1 MGYSYAE
8 ADASFYRIRP
18 TLRPPVED
26 GNRTQNP
33 GKRTSTRGA
42 GAPLAGGHTR
52 CETTAEENWS
62 AANSAL
68 IASFEL
74 CRKGIPSK
82 WKDRL
87 SAQGL
92 TMQPFKV
99 SVEIANTLINGA
111 PDTAAAEVLNEYSKA
126 LLDQFAEYIAK
137 VAMKMLEENPNEELG
152 EGQAI
157 AAALLLGEALGEGHA
172 TDAALLPDEV
182 PGSEQ
187 ATDAALLPLCALGE
201 EQAIARLHSQVRRY
215 AKSNLWS

>member
-8 ADASFYRIRP
+8 ADAPFYRIRP

-42 GAPLAGGHTR
+42 GAPLAGGNTR
-52 CETTAEENWS
+52 CETTAEQNWS
-62 AANSAL
+62 AAHSAL
-68 IASFEL
+68 ITSFEL

-99 SVEIANTLINGA
+99 SVEIANALINGA
-111 PDTAAAEVLNEYSKA
+111 PVLCSLVNTPQINIS
-126 LLDQFAEYIAK
+126 
-137 VAMKMLEENPNEELG
+137 
-152 EGQAI
+152 
-157 AAALLLGEALGEGHA
+157 
-172 TDAALLPDEV
+172 T
-182 PGSEQ
+182 
-187 ATDAALLPLCALGE
+187 
-201 EQAIARLHSQVRRY
+201 R
-215 AKSNLWS
+215 

>member
-1 MGYSYAE
+1 MTGVQTCALPIC
-8 ADASFYRIRP
+8 IRP
-18 TLRPPVED
+18 ALRPSVED

-52 CETTAEENWS
+52 CEINAEENWS
-62 AANSAL
+62 AAHSAL

-74 CRKGIPSK
+74 CRNGIPSK

-99 SVEIANTLINGA
+99 SVEIANALINGA
-111 PDTAAAEVLNEYSKA
+111 PETAAAEVLNEYSKA

-137 VAMKMLEENPNEELG
+137 VTMKMLEENPNEEP
-152 EGQAI
+152 A
-157 AAALLLGEALGEGHA
+157 
-172 TDAALLPDEV
+172 
-182 PGSEQ
+182 
-187 ATDAALLPLCALGE
+187 GE
-201 EQAIARLHSQVRRY
+201 EQATSR
-215 AKSNLWS
+215 

>member
-8 ADASFYRIRP
+8 TYASIHRIRP

-26 GNRTQNP
+26 GNMTHNP

-52 CETTAEENWS
+52 CEINAEENWS
-62 AANSAL
+62 AAHSAL

-74 CRKGIPSK
+74 CRNGIPSK

-99 SVEIANTLINGA
+99 SVEIANALINGA
-111 PDTAAAEVLNEYSKA
+111 PETTATEAFNEYSKA

-137 VAMKMLEENPNEELG
+137 VMKMLEENPNEEPG
-152 EGQAI
+152 EEQAI
-157 AAALLLGEALGEGHA
+157 AAALLPDEALGAGHA
-172 TDAALLPDEV
+172 TDAALRHENA
-182 PGSEQ
+182 G
-187 ATDAALLPLCALGE
+187 G
-201 EQAIARLHSQVRRY
+201 
-215 AKSNLWS
+215 KSK

>member
-1 MGYSYAE
+1 VYLPKRQSTKKATTTGLSQKCADVYTKRAARARTALLNNSSKPPSQFQREVMGYSYAE
-8 ADASFYRIRP
+8 ADALIYRIRP

-52 CETTAEENWS
+52 CEINGEENWS
-62 AANSAL
+62 AAHSAL

-99 SVEIANTLINGA
+99 SVEIANALINGA
-111 PDTAAAEVLNEYSKA
+111 PETAAAEVLKDIPRLCLIN
-126 LLDQFAEYIAK
+126 
-137 VAMKMLEENPNEELG
+137 
-152 EGQAI
+152 
-157 AAALLLGEALGEGHA
+157 
-172 TDAALLPDEV
+172 LP
-182 PGSEQ
+182 S
-187 ATDAALLPLCALGE
+187 TL
-201 EQAIARLHSQVRRY
+201 RR
-215 AKSNLWS
+215 SP